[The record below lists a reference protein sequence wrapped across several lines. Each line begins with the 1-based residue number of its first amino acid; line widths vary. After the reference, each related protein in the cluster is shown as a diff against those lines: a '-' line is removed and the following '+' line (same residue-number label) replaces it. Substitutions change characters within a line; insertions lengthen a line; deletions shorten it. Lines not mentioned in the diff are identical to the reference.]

1 MSTDLIRIDEA
12 EEVEETAVN
21 GDSLQE
27 EITSPIIIDITYFVD
42 PKGGQDKGKGKGDAK
57 NQGEEENKNSDQQ
70 ESQEGK
76 NDDDKAGSYESGEPQ
91 QNGDSSVKTE
101 TGVEVYGGSDV
112 FVQVQTKDRTLVG
125 R

>member
-42 PKGGQDKGKGKGDAK
+42 PKEEQDKGNDEGDAK

-70 ESQEGK
+70 ESQERK

-101 TGVEVYGGSDV
+101 TNAELHDGADV
-112 FVQVQTKDRTLVG
+112 FVEVRTKDRTLVG

>member
-1 MSTDLIRIDEA
+1 MSTDLIRIDE
-12 EEVEETAVN
+12 VEGTAVDN
-21 GDSLQE
+21 DSLQE
-27 EITSPIIIDITYFVD
+27 EIASPIIIDITYFVD
-42 PKGGQDKGKGKGDAK
+42 PKGEQDKGNDEGDAK

-76 NDDDKAGSYESGEPQ
+76 NDDDKAGSYEPGEPQ

-101 TGVEVYGGSDV
+101 TNVEVYGGSDV